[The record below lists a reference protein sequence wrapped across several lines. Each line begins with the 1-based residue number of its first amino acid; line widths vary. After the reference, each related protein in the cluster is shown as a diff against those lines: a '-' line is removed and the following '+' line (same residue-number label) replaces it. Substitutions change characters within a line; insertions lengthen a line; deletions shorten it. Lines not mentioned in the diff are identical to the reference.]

1 MVFYKR
7 FCCTLYLFLR
17 NVGRSTIPIFATFMA
32 TVFLFMLLFY
42 GLDTLCFLLF
52 GTPYIFEEYYMYALL
67 VLFGILN
74 YFLVFKDSKFLAYQF
89 KPLHPLLTLGIV
101 VLIFGGSLALILY
114 AGPRNLSTQ

>member
-17 NVGRSTIPIFATFMA
+17 NVGRSTIPVFATFML
-32 TVFLFMLLFY
+32 TLFLFMLFFY
-42 GLDTLCFLLF
+42 GLDTLCFLF
-52 GTPYIFEEYYMYALL
+52 FDTPYIFEEYYMYIVLA
-67 VLFGILN
+67 LFGIPN
-74 YFLVFKDSKFLAYQF
+74 YFLVFKDSKFLDYET

-114 AGPRNLSTQ
+114 AGPRNLPAQ

>member
-17 NVGRSTIPIFATFMA
+17 NVGRSSIPVFATFMA
-32 TVFLFMLLFY
+32 TLFLVQLLFY
-42 GLDTLCFLLF
+42 GIDSLFKIYTDGYVGYFVSLLF
-52 GTPYIFEEYYMYALL
+52 GIP
-67 VLFGILN
+67 N
-74 YFLVFKDSKFLAYQF
+74 YFLVFKDSKFLDYET

-114 AGPRNLSTQ
+114 AGPRNLPAQ